1 MKAAMHPDSTPT
13 LRSLKEEI
21 RQNLPFRSPGQEA
34 RLALMRTV
42 DDLEHRSAL
51 ILQPAGIT
59 HQQYNV
65 LRILRGAAP
74 EGLPTL
80 AIAERMIER
89 TPGITRLVD
98 RLLKKGWVERQRSA
112 SDRRQVV
119 CHITDRGLEL
129 LAQLDGPINREDD
142 IALAML
148 SEDEQRLLIDLLAR
162 IRSGLADR
170 CAKEECAAE
179 PNAAIVDDTSA

>member
-1 MKAAMHPDSTPT
+1 MHQEPKPTP
-13 LRSLKEEI
+13 RSLKEEI

-42 DDLEHRSAL
+42 DDLEHRSAM

-80 AIAERMIER
+80 SIAERMIER
-89 TPGITRLVD
+89 TPGITRLID
-98 RLLKKGWVERQRSA
+98 RLLKKGWVERQRTA
-112 SDRRQVV
+112 TDRRQVV
-119 CHITDRGLEL
+119 CRITDEGLAL
-129 LAQLDGPINREDD
+129 LAELDDPIHREDD

-162 IRSGLADR
+162 IRSGLAER
-170 CAKEECAAE
+170 CAKESSAAQVE
-179 PNAAIVDDTSA
+179 ADRVAPSPP